1 MPPVPTIETLVRD
14 LVRAR
19 APHSELSVDTP
30 LDSGGLG
37 LDSISLAELLLDCED
52 RFGVDVHALLE
63 GEPLTLRSLIAH
75 VTAQLEQETL
85 A

>member
-1 MPPVPTIETLVRD
+1 MPNIETIARD
-14 LVRAR
+14 IVRAR
-19 APHSELSVDTP
+19 APHSELSDDATFGA
-30 LDSGGLG
+30 DGLG
-37 LDSISLAELLLDCED
+37 LDSISMAEVLLECQD

-63 GEPLTLRSLIAH
+63 GEPLTLRRLIAH